1 MHWHAIGTGAGGK
14 VVQLRLAYE
23 TARLD
28 RASHVLLPKE
38 GMESACVEL
47 EM

>member
-1 MHWHAIGTGAGGK
+1 MHWHAIGTGGGGK

-28 RASHVLLPKE
+28 RASHVLLEE
-38 GMESACVEL
+38 GMESECA
-47 EM
+47 